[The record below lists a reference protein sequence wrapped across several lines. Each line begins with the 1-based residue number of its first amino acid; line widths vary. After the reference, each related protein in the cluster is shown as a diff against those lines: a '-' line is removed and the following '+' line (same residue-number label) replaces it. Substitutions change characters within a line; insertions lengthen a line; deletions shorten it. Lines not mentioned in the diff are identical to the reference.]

1 MSHRENSLMPWIT
14 DASVRE
20 AKNTDCIKRTGYPCT
35 ILPPRMYV
43 LAEEAGHDMR
53 DYVKAFLMP
62 GHGEV
67 LTIDHPMPTSAQ
79 MRDAIRD
86 KVAKG
91 EPLGASHVPEIKP
104 DVYARGSIV
113 GNPFAPSAKAR
124 WDCRGNPPRKQITE
138 RTCHGKEVACLPGL
152 NGHCTA
158 CFDDD

>member
-20 AKNTDCIKRTGYPCT
+20 AKHADCVKRTGHHCI
-35 ILPPRMYV
+35 ILSPYLYRA
-43 LAEEAGHDMR
+43 AEEAGLDMR
-53 DYVKAFLMP
+53 DYVMAFLMP
-62 GHGEV
+62 THGEV

-79 MRDAIRD
+79 MRDAVRD
-86 KVAKG
+86 KLAKG

-104 DVYARGSIV
+104 GVYANGSSIECS
-113 GNPFAPSAKAR
+113 PFAPSTKAR
-124 WDCRGNPPRKQITE
+124 WMGCPPARKHITE